1 VFKRFGPPV
10 LVTLLVV
17 ATGIAFVVTERLK
30 LEPPAITS
38 TRVTKQFSPTC
49 LCNTSKARVAFSLRR
64 SEQVTLLI
72 ISPRDGEVREVRQLL
87 DVVDKP
93 SGPLHVIW
101 DGLDNDGQLAPDGQ
115 YGVRVY
121 LANERLWTTLP
132 NLIQLDTQ
140 APKLTSVSASP
151 QTFSPDGD
159 QNRDV
164 LHIGYRLNERA
175 HILLFV
181 DGKLV
186 ERTRFR
192 AGKSGKF
199 DWAGRSGDRLL
210 MGWHNLALRAI
221 DTVGNK
227 SAATEP
233 LSVRIRILKLRPDRI
248 RVAGGATFRL
258 TISTDR
264 ASVRWR
270 FNRRTGLAT
279 SRSLVLRAPSA
290 PGRYRAIVRSG
301 PYRASALVIVR

>member
-10 LVTLLVV
+10 LVTLLVL

-49 LCNTSKARVAFSLRR
+49 RCNTSKARVAFSLRR

-72 ISPRDGEVREVRQLL
+72 IDSHGKGKEIRQLL
-87 DVVDKP
+87 DAVDKP
-93 SGPLHVIW
+93 SGLLHVIW
-101 DGLDNDGQLAPDGQ
+101 NGLDNDGQLAPDGN
-115 YGVRVY
+115 YFVRVY
-121 LANERLWTTLP
+121 LANKRIWTTLP
-132 NLIQLDTQ
+132 NTIQLDTQ
-140 APKLTSVSASP
+140 APKLTSITTSP

-159 QNRDV
+159 HNRDV

-175 HILLFV
+175 RILLYV

-186 ERTRFR
+186 EETKSR
-192 AGKSGKF
+192 AGKAGKF
-199 DWAGRSGDRLL
+199 DWAGKSGERLL
-210 MGWHNLALRAI
+210 MGWHNLTLRAI
-221 DTVGNK
+221 DTVGNE
-227 SAATEP
+227 SLATMP
-233 LSVRIRILKLRPDRI
+233 LPVRIRILKLQPDRI
-248 RVAGGATFRL
+248 RVAAGATFRL

-270 FNRRTGLAT
+270 FNGQIGPAK
-279 SRSLVLRAPSA
+279 SRLLELRAPSK

-301 PYRASALVIVR
+301 PYRSSTLVIVR